1 MALTQVT
8 GPYPIFTDLD
18 GTPLDDGY
26 LYIGEINEDPQT
38 NPIQV
43 YWDSALTIVATQPIR
58 TSNGYAYRNGSPA
71 LLYTAGEF
79 SITIRN
85 KRQEFVLYSP
95 LGYGFD
101 PAAVSG
107 SVVKNDFV
115 GNGSTVNFTL
125 SATPSTVLATNVF
138 INGVYQEKDSYSLLG
153 NVVTFSIAPPLNSSI
168 EIMTNETG
176 VINST
181 NATLVSYTA
190 GYAGASLENVQDKLE
205 QYIYPEDFGAVG
217 DGVANDTVA
226 VRAAM
231 DAAVANGLPL
241 RLRMGATYLL
251 STWTAYTPAGR
262 LSLQGEAI
270 SGASGNATLRGPA
283 STVIC
288 LSPSTNFEIKNV
300 VFDRWTSIASRS
312 EVESGS
318 FDYVSIEKCR
328 FMNCTSNIIA
338 IQKAITDFYICD
350 NDFENCT
357 GTVGSTAYGILI
369 GANTYA
375 NQDTW
380 QEGWIARNRFK
391 SMSATGTRS
400 LAAVLAYGRRL
411 TISDNKIDG
420 LTQSG
425 TGESWGIYTKARYSQ
440 VYGNFVNNVTAA
452 GSADIVGINIKGTTR
467 LVTSSPQ
474 GFSVNVWGNQVTNV
488 GVVASNGTGIRAQTD
503 DVLIS
508 GNIVEACRGGI
519 VTDETSAYRNVRIQN
534 NLVRYASVV
543 AGTIGIIMEGAGS
556 HVVADNNTVL
566 NATTGLVL
574 RTGPTGTMQDGQAT
588 QNIFTGCD
596 NGIVFDAFTGCTL
609 DRPVFDGNVVTGGT
623 YGILFN
629 GSAGTVSN
637 IRLRNNDFARATNP
651 VVGAPLVSAAS
662 AYGNIGW
669 LSNTVTWN
677 PPSIA
682 NNASS
687 ATTLSVPGAVLGDTV
702 NASFSIALGGL
713 SLTAQVSASDTVE
726 VRLTNNTGAPVDLGS
741 GTIRAQVFKGV
752 F

>member
-1 MALTQVT
+1 
-8 GPYPIFTDLD
+8 
-18 GTPLDDGY
+18 
-26 LYIGEINEDPQT
+26 
-38 NPIQV
+38 
-43 YWDSALTIVATQPIR
+43 
-58 TSNGYAYRNGSPA
+58 
-71 LLYTAGEF
+71 
-79 SITIRN
+79 
-85 KRQEFVLYSP
+85 
-95 LGYGFD
+95 
-101 PAAVSG
+101 
-107 SVVKNDFV
+107 
-115 GNGSTVNFTL
+115 
-125 SATPSTVLATNVF
+125 
-138 INGVYQEKDSYSLLG
+138 
-153 NVVTFSIAPPLNSSI
+153 
-168 EIMTNETG
+168 
-176 VINST
+176 
-181 NATLVSYTA
+181 
-190 GYAGASLENVQDKLE
+190 
-205 QYIYPEDFGAVG
+205 
-217 DGVANDTVA
+217 
-226 VRAAM
+226 M

-241 RLRMGATYLL
+241 NLRMGATYLL

-300 VFDRWTSIASRS
+300 VFDRWTSVASRS

-328 FMNCTSNIIA
+328 FMNCTSNVIA

-375 NQDTW
+375 DQDTW
-380 QEGWIARNRFK
+380 QEGWISRNRFK
-391 SMSATGTRS
+391 TMSATGTRS
-400 LAAVLAYGRRL
+400 LAAILAYGRRL

-420 LTQSG
+420 MAQSG

-452 GSADIVGINIKGTTR
+452 GSTDVVGINIKGTTR
-467 LVTSSPQ
+467 AVTSAPQ

-488 GVVASNGTGIRAQTD
+488 GVVASYGTGLRAQTD
-503 DVLIS
+503 DVLIF
-508 GNIVEACRGGI
+508 GNIVENCRGGV
-519 VTDETSAYRNVRIQN
+519 VTDETAPYRNVRIQN

-556 HVVADNNTVL
+556 QVVANNNTVL
-566 NATTGLVL
+566 NAETGTIL
-574 RTGPTGTMQDGQAT
+574 RTGPSGTMQDGQVT
-588 QNIFTGCD
+588 QNIYTGCT
-596 NGIVFDAFTGCTL
+596 NNIVFDAFAGCTL
-609 DRPVFDGNVVTGGT
+609 DRPVFDNNVATGGT

-629 GSAGTVSN
+629 GSAGTVSGL
-637 IRLRNNDFARATNP
+637 RLRNNDFARAANP
-651 VVGAPLVSAAS
+651 VTGAPLVNAAS

-669 LSNTVTWN
+669 LSNTTTWD

-687 ATTLSVPGAVLGDTV
+687 ATTLTVAGALVGDMV
-702 NASFSIALGGL
+702 NVSFSLALNGL
-713 SLTAQVSASDTVE
+713 TLSAQVSAADTVE
-726 VRLTNNTGAPVDLGS
+726 VRLTNNTGLAVDLAS

-752 F
+752 Y